1 MRILIPSI
9 QVPFI
14 SGGAESHVENLK
26 RALEEH
32 GHDVEIVR
40 FPFQFSLESHIEEL
54 MTFCLHQDFN
64 YFNGYRIDRVI
75 SLQFPAYYVQ
85 HDNKSLWIMHQHRAV
100 YDLYDQQEQT
110 RGLET
115 LKKSIIN
122 SDNTLLEHSTKSIY
136 ANSKNVANRL
146 KRFNNIDATPLY
158 HPPANT
164 EKFFCDEHYG
174 FIFCPSRLETLKRQE
189 LLIKAMQY
197 TRSKAVVIIAGDGG
211 QMATYTQLVKELGL
225 SDKISLI
232 GHCSEEEKYI
242 LYARSLGVFFAPYDE
257 DYGYITLEAMLS
269 SKPVITCSDSGGPL
283 EFVLD
288 KQTGFVVAPEPKKI
302 AEKIDWLYDHQE
314 KAKEL
319 GAYGLQHYHDQN
331 ISWDNVIK
339 TLLED

>member
-14 SGGAESHVENLK
+14 NGGAESHVESLK
-26 RALEEH
+26 SALEEH

-40 FPFQFSLESHIEEL
+40 FPFQFFPESQIEAL
-54 MTFCLHQDFN
+54 IQFCMDQDFN

-85 HDNKSLWIMHQHRAV
+85 HDNKNLWIMHQHRVV

-110 RGLET
+110 KDLET
-115 LKKSIIN
+115 LKKSITN
-122 SDNTLLEHSTKSIY
+122 SDNTLLGCNTQTIY
-136 ANSKNVANRL
+136 ANSKNVASRL
-146 KRFNNIDATPLY
+146 KKFNNIDATPLY
-158 HPPANT
+158 HPPANI
-164 EKFFCDEHYG
+164 EKFFCEKNYG
-174 FIFCPSRLETLKRQE
+174 FIFYPSRLEKLKRQD

-211 QMATYTQLVKELGL
+211 QLEDYKALVKALNL

-269 SKPVITCSDSGGPL
+269 SKPVITCTDSGGPL

-288 KQTGFVVAPEPKKI
+288 KQTGFVVVPDPKKI

-319 GAYGLQHYHDQN
+319 GAYGLQHYHSKD

-339 TLLED
+339 TLLEE